1 MTCRFPF
8 AIMLYPFCKHRK
20 KFRLYRN
27 ISTTPV
33 RDGAMAA
40 RKDTHSRGLLKRG
53 HGGHTTREKKP
64 LLQYSGVGPVHQ
76 RHLHGAL
83 NTDAYEPPI
92 HGVRGDEAA
101 NHADLH
107 HEPKNGLIGRHG
119 AYQKE
124 HSYGHPAVHPHLP
137 SRKRQE
143 VNLES
148 SEPEGKP
155 PVMAHRGQSGILEE
169 NADDQ
174 GQHIIHRP
182 FPIQ

>member
-1 MTCRFPF
+1 
-8 AIMLYPFCKHRK
+8 
-20 KFRLYRN
+20 
-27 ISTTPV
+27 
-33 RDGAMAA
+33 MAA
-40 RKDTHSRGLLKRG
+40 GKDTHSRGLLKKGAWRAY
-53 HGGHTTREKKP
+53 HKREKAP
-64 LLQYSGVGPVHQ
+64 PQIFRVGPVP
-76 RHLHGAL
+76 RRRLHGAL

-148 SEPEGKP
+148 PEPEGKA

-182 FPIQ
+182 FSIQ

>member
-1 MTCRFPF
+1 
-8 AIMLYPFCKHRK
+8 
-20 KFRLYRN
+20 
-27 ISTTPV
+27 
-33 RDGAMAA
+33 MAA
-40 RKDTHSRGLLKRG
+40 GKDTHSRGLLKKGAWRAY
-53 HGGHTTREKKP
+53 HKKEKAPPRKFR
-64 LLQYSGVGPVHQ
+64 VGPVP
-76 RHLHGAL
+76 RRRIHGDFK
-83 NTDAYEPPI
+83 TDAYEPPI

-148 SEPEGKP
+148 PEPEGKA

-182 FPIQ
+182 FSIQ

>member
-27 ISTTPV
+27 ISTTPRSRWSNGSRKGYTLKGV
-33 RDGAMAA
+33 AEERGMAGIPQE
-40 RKDTHSRGLLKRG
+40 RKSPTPNIPG
-53 HGGHTTREKKP
+53 E
-64 LLQYSGVGPVHQ
+64 GPVP
-76 RHLHGAL
+76 RRRLHGAL

-107 HEPKNGLIGRHG
+107 HEPKNRLIGRHG

-124 HSYGHPAVHPHLP
+124 HSYGHPAVHPTCQAVSDKKSTLKALNQ
-137 SRKRQE
+137 RE
-143 VNLES
+143 
-148 SEPEGKP
+148 
-155 PVMAHRGQSGILEE
+155 
-169 NADDQ
+169 
-174 GQHIIHRP
+174 RP
-182 FPIQ
+182 RSWLIEANPAYWKKTPMIRANT

>member
-1 MTCRFPF
+1 
-8 AIMLYPFCKHRK
+8 
-20 KFRLYRN
+20 
-27 ISTTPV
+27 
-33 RDGAMAA
+33 MAA
-40 RKDTHSRGLLKRG
+40 GKDTHSRGLLKKGAWRAY
-53 HGGHTTREKKP
+53 HKREKAP
-64 LLQYSGVGPVHQ
+64 PQIFRVGPVP
-76 RHLHGAL
+76 RRRLHGAL

-143 VNLES
+143 VNLEALNQR
-148 SEPEGKP
+148 E
-155 PVMAHRGQSGILEE
+155 
-169 NADDQ
+169 
-174 GQHIIHRP
+174 RP
-182 FPIQ
+182 RSWLIEANPAYWKKTPMIRANT